1 MIKVHYEYEFWFKKT
16 PLEFKKE
23 GTFGGT
29 YLVDIYSGISGQWY
43 NRITFEKAWKEIDQI
58 IMMLVLM

>member
-1 MIKVHYEYEFWFKKT
+1 MIKVHYEYEFWFKKM

-43 NRITFEKAWKEIDQI
+43 NGITFKKAWKEIDQI